1 MTEKLKRILIETV
14 KTNARGY
21 ILICAIFA
29 AGVVLSCFLN
39 ISVGSEAEIK
49 LYINDFVSNV
59 KKYSTD
65 SFETF
70 SIAMSGNVKL
80 SVVLFLLSLSVIGS
94 LGIPA
99 LVFMKGFSYGAVF
112 VSLHNM
118 MGAKSILFFAC
129 SILPHILISA
139 PCFCAYSLHCIKNA
153 YSVSKGARELKSV
166 IVSPLVFGILSVLF
180 LNISALIQAYF
191 EPILIRIAM

>member
-1 MTEKLKRILIETV
+1 MTEKLKRILVQT
-14 KTNARGY
+14 ARANTKGY

-29 AGVVLSCFLN
+29 AGAVLSCFLN

-49 LYINDFVSNV
+49 LYINDFISNV

-70 SIAMSGNVKL
+70 SIAMNGNIKL
-80 SVVLFLLSLSVIGS
+80 CITLFLLSLSVIGS
-94 LGIPA
+94 VGIPA
-99 LVFMKGFSYGAVF
+99 VVFIKGFSYGTVL
-112 VSLHNM
+112 VSLYNM
-118 MGAKSILFFAC
+118 MGAKFMLFFAY

-153 YSVSKGARELKSV
+153 YSVSKGVKELKSA